1 LRSQPGVKIAGLRE
15 IPLAQM
21 SLYPSKA
28 VPLIIEI
35 GEVLVEAAKAMRRG
49 VGLAM
54 LAAVVLMLTPPA
66 GRAQQSLEVQP
77 LAPQAQPSF
86 RPRPAPTARPSLPP
100 SSNQLQEIPSVI
112 TPTPAPPPPA
122 PQLPPPQLPPPMP
135 PPPPPALPPPPPPA
149 SMLHSQPILPAVF
162 RGCWDGRVEY
172 LDSIE
177 RMFGAPKV
185 GVWTPKTYRIC
196 YRRVGSGPF
205 ELTFSQVGVD
215 PNTKIINPTGR
226 MDLISTDGR
235 DAAQMR
241 ALLHFD
247 EFYAHGHLGAPTF
260 GVDEEAFLNC
270 VIHGNGAM
278 VVRGQVFG
286 RRDGS
291 PWFRAHW
298 HAVFSRVGGLPE

>member
-1 LRSQPGVKIAGLRE
+1 VQ
-15 IPLAQM
+15 
-21 SLYPSKA
+21 
-28 VPLIIEI
+28 
-35 GEVLVEAAKAMRRG
+35 AAKAMGRG
-49 VGLAM
+49 LGLVV
-54 LAAVVLMLTPPA
+54 LAAVVFISGPSAARAQEPLQVEPPA
-66 GRAQQSLEVQP
+66 PQS
-77 LAPQAQPSF
+77 QPSF
-86 RPRPAPTARPSLPP
+86 RPRPAPTARPPLPP
-100 SSNQLQEIPSVI
+100 SNQLEEIPSAI

-122 PQLPPPQLPPPMP
+122 PQLPPPQLPPPP
-135 PPPPPALPPPPPPA
+135 PPLPPPSLPPPPPPT
-149 SMLHSQPILPAVF
+149 SMLRSQPILPAVF

-196 YRRVGSGPF
+196 YQRVGNGPF

-235 DAAQMR
+235 DAARMR

-247 EFYAHGHLGAPTF
+247 EFYAHRHLGAPTF
-260 GVDEEAFLNC
+260 GVDEEAILDC
-270 VIHGNGAM
+270 DIHGTGAM
-278 VVRGQVFG
+278 LVRGQVFG
-286 RRDGS
+286 RREGS
-291 PWFRAHW
+291 PWFRANW